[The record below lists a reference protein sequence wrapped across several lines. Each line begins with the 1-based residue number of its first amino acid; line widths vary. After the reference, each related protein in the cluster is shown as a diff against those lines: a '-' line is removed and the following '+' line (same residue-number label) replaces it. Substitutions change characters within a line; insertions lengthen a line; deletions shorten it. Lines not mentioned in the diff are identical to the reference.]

1 MEHRREATYTG
12 PVSEPLSESIQHY
25 LREIYKLHSE
35 SGQASVTAL
44 ARKLDVSNASAS
56 AMVKKLDALDLARH
70 ERYRGVTLTD
80 SGERVALEV
89 IRHHRLLELYLA
101 QTLASTSPTCTRKQI
116 GSSMRSARSSR
127 RGSTRRSVFRP
138 MIRTGT
144 RSPTRISNGPR
155 VRAALGRSASEEP
168 PLERPQD
175 LLPDERPHLRGPSIA
190 LEHLAIVLEHGVRL
204 FQRVLELV
212 ALEDVIVGPGLVRRP
227 VLRVHGAA
235 DGPERTGLPLDPD
248 DHAFLPPGVVNPGQN
263 PLGEPTVP

>member
-56 AMVKKLDALDLARH
+56 AMVKKLDALDLAHH

-101 QTLASTSPTCTRKQI
+101 QTLASTDVHQEA
-116 GSSMRSARSSR
+116 ARLEHALSEELEA
-127 RGSTRRSVFRP
+127 
-138 MIRTGT
+138 
-144 RSPTRISNGPR
+144 RIDK
-155 VRAALGRSASEEP
+155 ALGFPTHDPHGDPIPNA
-168 PLERPQD
+168 D
-175 LLPDERPHLRGPSIA
+175 LKW
-190 LEHLAIVLEHGVRL
+190 
-204 FQRVLELV
+204 
-212 ALEDVIVGPGLVRRP
+212 
-227 VLRVHGAA
+227 
-235 DGPERTGLPLDPD
+235 PES
-248 DHAFLPPGVVNPGQN
+248 
-263 PLGEPTVP
+263 